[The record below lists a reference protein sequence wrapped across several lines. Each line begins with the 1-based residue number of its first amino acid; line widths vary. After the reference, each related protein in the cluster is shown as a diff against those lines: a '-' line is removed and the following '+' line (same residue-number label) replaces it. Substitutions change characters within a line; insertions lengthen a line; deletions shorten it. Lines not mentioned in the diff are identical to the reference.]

1 MKLNIQHLLD
11 GQLKDWELARNNYA
25 ALSSVRTKEF
35 VVNDCIYKVQFNPAR
50 LVSSAAKVDKQSI
63 KERKCFLC
71 QINLPTQQLGLSF
84 GEHYQVLVN
93 PFPIFPKHLTIPD
106 IQHVDQLIHLR
117 MGDML
122 NLAEAA
128 PDYVLFYNGPKCG
141 ASAPDHMHFQAG
153 NKGFLPFEKEWKKKR
168 GEVIIKEQHAMLS
181 LMNDDLRT
189 AFLIESTDK
198 QEVINLFDKLYHA
211 LDLKEDETEPMLNLL
226 TWKENDA
233 WIIAIFPRY
242 LHRPSCYTAE
252 GEENLLIS
260 PASVDMGGVMITPL
274 EKDFNKIS
282 EKEIATILREVCLP
296 MEKCKEV
303 VKKLKIAV

>member
-1 MKLNIQHLLD
+1 MKLNNQHLID

-25 ALSSVRTKEF
+25 ALSSVRTKAF
-35 VVNDCIYKVQFNPAR
+35 VVNVCIYKVQFNPAR

-128 PDYVLFYNGPKCG
+128 PDYILF
-141 ASAPDHMHFQAG
+141 
-153 NKGFLPFEKEWKKKR
+153 
-168 GEVIIKEQHAMLS
+168 
-181 LMNDDLRT
+181 
-189 AFLIESTDK
+189 
-198 QEVINLFDKLYHA
+198 
-211 LDLKEDETEPMLNLL
+211 
-226 TWKENDA
+226 
-233 WIIAIFPRY
+233 
-242 LHRPSCYTAE
+242 
-252 GEENLLIS
+252 
-260 PASVDMGGVMITPL
+260 
-274 EKDFNKIS
+274 
-282 EKEIATILREVCLP
+282 
-296 MEKCKEV
+296 
-303 VKKLKIAV
+303 